1 MKKAALLLIL
11 VAPVFWAQNNFEQ
24 GNQLYQ
30 KGQYAAAAQAY
41 QNVLNGHQ
49 ESAEV
54 YFNLANCYYK
64 LNQVAPA
71 IYNYEKALTLRPGDV
86 EILNNLHFAQKMT
99 IDEIKEVPKVGFA
112 KLLRDFTGL
121 LTHDGWAW
129 TAVGF
134 SVLFLVFFIGY
145 YFSQYALYKRIFF
158 VGMFLLIFFIL
169 LSLLAAVFEK
179 SHDQNERPAIVF
191 AESVEVKSEPRSAG
205 SDVVVLHE
213 GTKVMVLETLDD
225 WKKVEL
231 LDGSEG
237 WLQSSA
243 IKEVKP

>member
-11 VAPVFWAQNNFEQ
+11 VAPVFWAQNNFEN
-24 GNQLYQ
+24 GNKLYQ
-30 KGQYAAAAQAY
+30 KGQYQAAAEAY
-41 QNVLNGHQ
+41 QSVLNGHQ

-64 LNQVAPA
+64 LNKVAPA
-71 IYNYEKALTLRPGDV
+71 IYNYEKALVLRPGDA

-99 IDEIKEVPKVGFA
+99 IDEIKEVPKVGFS
-112 KLLRDFTGL
+112 KLLRDFTAMFSY
-121 LTHDGWAW
+121 DGWAW

-134 SVLFLVFFIGY
+134 STLFLLFFIGY
-145 YFSQYALYKRIFF
+145 YFSSLTLYKRIFF
-158 VGMFLLIFFIL
+158 IGMFVLVFLIIL
-169 LSLLAAVFEK
+169 SILSALFEK
-179 SHDQNERPAIVF
+179 SHAQNERPAIIF
-191 AESVEVKSEPRSAG
+191 AESAEVKSEPRAAG

-213 GTKVMVLETLDD
+213 GTKVMVLEVLDD

-237 WLQSSA
+237 WILSSS